1 MSLEDNLKRRKGER
15 DRKSADRENAQKKWA
30 EAAEKLLI
38 DVQDK
43 LDELVTNGLLTIEA
57 PMNGQLRV
65 TEPGGKTV
73 TFKPSPAPE
82 ETIIVLKSENAPH
95 SPHGAR
101 ALYWD
106 GSRWWILL
114 EANIRSA
121 GGGGIFEHFDFD
133 NRQEYTDER
142 SSSWRLSSLRQPDL
156 WIGRGLPPLKN
167 QQRSG
172 HLPKQS
178 CLDLNSRSAS

>member
-1 MSLEDNLKRRKGER
+1 MSLEDNLKRRKDER

-30 EAAEKLLI
+30 EAVEKLLI

-57 PMNGQLRV
+57 PMTGQLRV

-82 ETIIVLKSENAPH
+82 ETIIVLNPENAPH

-106 GSRWWILL
+106 GSRWWILV

-142 SSSWRLSSLRQPDL
+142 L
-156 WIGRGLPPLKN
+156 
-167 QQRSG
+167 
-172 HLPKQS
+172 
-178 CLDLNSRSAS
+178 LDALDVLLG